1 MTFKCSVETAKFMGG
16 SSALTPLIAF
26 WLNLPYSR
34 VPTEWL
40 EVFAESQVP
49 HAKIMGCAKFDAV
62 RAASH

>member
-1 MTFKCSVETAKFMGG
+1 MFRGDCEIYGGVERFDAVNCILAQ
-16 SSALTPLIAF
+16 SAVQPRAA
-26 WLNLPYSR
+26 
-34 VPTEWL
+34 TEWL

>member
-1 MTFKCSVETAKFMGG
+1 MGG

-49 HAKIMGCAKFDAV
+49 HAEIMGCAKFDAV